1 MLEHSAMYLNATPP
15 YEEDTFF
22 SEFYTRVGPCELQEP
37 VWAKMNALTGIK
49 QKRKKSENKPQTQIN
64 KCNNEKRR
72 REQENIY
79 IEELAELISANF
91 ADMSSLSVK
100 PDKCAILQETVNQ
113 IRRIK
118 QQDSANQQNAD
129 PVQQGE
135 VSSSRPTILSNE
147 IYGPLLLEALEGFL
161 FVINSEGRVE
171 HVTENVDTY
180 LRYTKEDLIG
190 KSIYNFMHL
199 GDHTKFHSNLLPM
212 TIEWGNELQA
222 PTRSKS
228 IDVRL
233 LIKPDDLDETLE
245 QKSQRE
251 ACYELMHISST
262 LLRDQLSVSEDD
274 GSDNGPC
281 LLCVAS
287 RISQREKGAC
297 YFEQFTT
304 KLDTS
309 GKIICVDT
317 SGVSEPISQLLR
329 KDFKGRVL
337 RDFVPAQDVHKITAH
352 IKETLNSGSSISSV
366 YRIQVAPDKLVTVQT
381 KSKFF
386 KTNPHSSC
394 DTDFIMATH
403 SIISDND
410 TLDPGGGIGG
420 PLMNSIVNGVGTPT
434 RNGPPSIGDSG
445 PPSSSASTASLIQ
458 TASSGTNFPTEFLDN
473 DFPSLDFPTTTWDL
487 EPPWPETARPNS
499 RQSLTPVSTPTPRP
513 PSNPSYSN
521 APTVVQSPMTH
532 YTTMASPG
540 QPITANQG
548 QQSQPSNYML
558 LGLMEDFSEQPV
570 YPVDEQKDTKALDE
584 PSNHPGPQRL
594 RVLLTNPPTANANSS
609 HMNDQQDGNRD
620 RILKELLNQQDDDHG
635 VRMDSRSNARLMSNR
650 GQMVEPPKNSSSSST
665 GNNMLRQLLND
676 KNDDVDVVG
685 RAGMKKS
692 ELLQQLLKKDSDD
705 DDDKKNENIKHE
717 DKLLQNLGF
726 PTSSTGSEQRRAPKR
741 PSDEKDEREHKRNS
755 NGAQVSSTGSS
766 EKSEIYQKNKMLAS
780 LLENPTPTPPSIPPI
795 PASVISA
802 TPQEKLPRVI
812 SDPAKLIGGTM
823 AQTNY
828 RHNNAGRMNARQQP
842 NYLNNNNFQR
852 PVSGMYNQ
860 TQATPENQWGENN
873 NFHGVADPDLS
884 DILDTVLDFVP
895 DSGLLMDGAV
905 ETQQS
910 KEYEVAAIKN
920 IQDILMQCEQSVP
933 SPNVSL
939 PARPPSYNANVSTQ
953 NNLNYPPPPNYPQ
966 VKYQRPMG
974 VRSGAPPHY
983 SNANYNAQTQ
993 MQLEQQQQQQLKRR
1007 QQIEEHKHRLLQQQ
1021 KQQQLLIPS
1030 NATSAE
1036 INSMQN
1042 IDNLLNTAVAPN
1054 VTLQRSNSV
1063 PEAQLSPGYSNQ
1075 MQGGNTLSQTNQR
1088 GVNQGNQQ
1096 QQQPYSPHA
1105 QMPSPLGQQNFQAQ
1119 NNVASNYNQQQQRGS
1134 PQAQFNAQLSPRQN
1148 YPQQGNGAAAAPNW
1162 NTQQRLT
1169 VQNPMLNA
1177 QLTGALTGRGNFQ
1190 RPPGQQAQPQRTLSS
1205 PVGVP
1210 GVARQSYGGDQFN
1223 QPTSPTTA
1231 FNQTQFLQRLQRA
1244 NSVPTTSSPMTGQY
1258 PGNKHYPPNPLQS
1271 IPQNPLMYA
1280 QPPTQ
1285 QDSYNC
1291 YEAQQQQSNL
1301 AGYERRASAPSAQHM
1316 QSGVAGSNPTSEF
1329 VRQELRAVV
1338 GARTAQSQP
1347 TGQRPGP
1354 SAAQQLQQQLGQQG
1368 VDLESLGLTFEM
1380 PTGASDSPKLWG
1392 AMGSEMGS
1400 MSPQPA
1406 TSRTTMDEG
1415 RPGDHSKTS
1424 LLQQLL
1430 SDQSK

>member
-1 MLEHSAMYLNATPP
+1 MIILVTSY
-15 YEEDTFF
+15 
-22 SEFYTRVGPCELQEP
+22 
-37 VWAKMNALTGIK
+37 
-49 QKRKKSENKPQTQIN
+49 KS
-64 KCNNEKRR
+64 
-72 REQENIY
+72 
-79 IEELAELISANF
+79 
-91 ADMSSLSVK
+91 
-100 PDKCAILQETVNQ
+100 
-113 IRRIK
+113 
-118 QQDSANQQNAD
+118 NQQ
-129 PVQQGE
+129 
-135 VSSSRPTILSNE
+135 
-147 IYGPLLLEALEGFL
+147 
-161 FVINSEGRVE
+161 VIR
-171 HVTENVDTY
+171 
-180 LRYTKEDLIG
+180 
-190 KSIYNFMHL
+190 
-199 GDHTKFHSNLLPM
+199 KFTWH
-212 TIEWGNELQA
+212 A
-222 PTRSKS
+222 
-228 IDVRL
+228 
-233 LIKPDDLDETLE
+233 
-245 QKSQRE
+245 
-251 ACYELMHISST
+251 
-262 LLRDQLSVSEDD
+262 
-274 GSDNGPC
+274 
-281 LLCVAS
+281 
-287 RISQREKGAC
+287 
-297 YFEQFTT
+297 
-304 KLDTS
+304 
-309 GKIICVDT
+309 
-317 SGVSEPISQLLR
+317 
-329 KDFKGRVL
+329 
-337 RDFVPAQDVHKITAH
+337 
-352 IKETLNSGSSISSV
+352 
-366 YRIQVAPDKLVTVQT
+366 DKLFGVHFLR
-381 KSKFF
+381 FF
-386 KTNPHSSC
+386 RRK
-394 DTDFIMATH
+394 I
-403 SIISDND
+403 
-410 TLDPGGGIGG
+410 
-420 PLMNSIVNGVGTPT
+420 
-434 RNGPPSIGDSG
+434 
-445 PPSSSASTASLIQ
+445 
-458 TASSGTNFPTEFLDN
+458 
-473 DFPSLDFPTTTWDL
+473 
-487 EPPWPETARPNS
+487 
-499 RQSLTPVSTPTPRP
+499 
-513 PSNPSYSN
+513 
-521 APTVVQSPMTH
+521 
-532 YTTMASPG
+532 
-540 QPITANQG
+540 
-548 QQSQPSNYML
+548 
-558 LGLMEDFSEQPV
+558 GLMQV
-570 YPVDEQKDTKALDE
+570 
-584 PSNHPGPQRL
+584 GRL
-594 RVLLTNPPTANANSS
+594 RCCLPCGIIGESVRAIHTN
-609 HMNDQQDGNRD
+609 
-620 RILKELLNQQDDDHG
+620 
-635 VRMDSRSNARLMSNR
+635 DS
-650 GQMVEPPKNSSSSST
+650 E
-665 GNNMLRQLLND
+665 LLND

-1380 PTGASDSPKLWG
+1380 PTGRD
-1392 AMGSEMGS
+1392 
-1400 MSPQPA
+1400 
-1406 TSRTTMDEG
+1406 
-1415 RPGDHSKTS
+1415 
-1424 LLQQLL
+1424 
-1430 SDQSK
+1430 

>member
-1 MLEHSAMYLNATPP
+1 MRSYR
-15 YEEDTFF
+15 D
-22 SEFYTRVGPCELQEP
+22 
-37 VWAKMNALTGIK
+37 
-49 QKRKKSENKPQTQIN
+49 
-64 KCNNEKRR
+64 RR
-72 REQENIY
+72 
-79 IEELAELISANF
+79 S
-91 ADMSSLSVK
+91 
-100 PDKCAILQETVNQ
+100 
-113 IRRIK
+113 
-118 QQDSANQQNAD
+118 
-129 PVQQGE
+129 
-135 VSSSRPTILSNE
+135 
-147 IYGPLLLEALEGFL
+147 
-161 FVINSEGRVE
+161 
-171 HVTENVDTY
+171 
-180 LRYTKEDLIG
+180 
-190 KSIYNFMHL
+190 
-199 GDHTKFHSNLLPM
+199 
-212 TIEWGNELQA
+212 
-222 PTRSKS
+222 
-228 IDVRL
+228 
-233 LIKPDDLDETLE
+233 
-245 QKSQRE
+245 
-251 ACYELMHISST
+251 
-262 LLRDQLSVSEDD
+262 
-274 GSDNGPC
+274 
-281 LLCVAS
+281 
-287 RISQREKGAC
+287 
-297 YFEQFTT
+297 
-304 KLDTS
+304 
-309 GKIICVDT
+309 
-317 SGVSEPISQLLR
+317 
-329 KDFKGRVL
+329 
-337 RDFVPAQDVHKITAH
+337 TAH
-352 IKETLNSGSSISSV
+352 HIN
-366 YRIQVAPDKLVTVQT
+366 
-381 KSKFF
+381 
-386 KTNPHSSC
+386 
-394 DTDFIMATH
+394 
-403 SIISDND
+403 
-410 TLDPGGGIGG
+410 
-420 PLMNSIVNGVGTPT
+420 
-434 RNGPPSIGDSG
+434 
-445 PPSSSASTASLIQ
+445 
-458 TASSGTNFPTEFLDN
+458 
-473 DFPSLDFPTTTWDL
+473 
-487 EPPWPETARPNS
+487 
-499 RQSLTPVSTPTPRP
+499 QS
-513 PSNPSYSN
+513 N
-521 APTVVQSPMTH
+521 
-532 YTTMASPG
+532 
-540 QPITANQG
+540 
-548 QQSQPSNYML
+548 
-558 LGLMEDFSEQPV
+558 
-570 YPVDEQKDTKALDE
+570 
-584 PSNHPGPQRL
+584 
-594 RVLLTNPPTANANSS
+594 
-609 HMNDQQDGNRD
+609 
-620 RILKELLNQQDDDHG
+620 
-635 VRMDSRSNARLMSNR
+635 
-650 GQMVEPPKNSSSSST
+650 
-665 GNNMLRQLLND
+665 
-676 KNDDVDVVG
+676 
-685 RAGMKKS
+685 
-692 ELLQQLLKKDSDD
+692 
-705 DDDKKNENIKHE
+705 
-717 DKLLQNLGF
+717 
-726 PTSSTGSEQRRAPKR
+726 
-741 PSDEKDEREHKRNS
+741 
-755 NGAQVSSTGSS
+755 VSSTGSS

-860 TQATPENQWGENN
+860 TQATPENQWENN

-1316 QSGVAGSNPTSEF
+1316 QSG
-1329 VRQELRAVV
+1329 
-1338 GARTAQSQP
+1338 
-1347 TGQRPGP
+1347 
-1354 SAAQQLQQQLGQQG
+1354 
-1368 VDLESLGLTFEM
+1368 
-1380 PTGASDSPKLWG
+1380 ASDSPKLWG